1 MWRKGDPLALLVG
14 MQIDTAT
21 MEKTMEIP
29 LKTRNKTTV
38 WPSNPSQKEKNKY
51 CVLTHIYG
59 IYKESNDEHI
69 CRAAMETQTETRL
82 MDKGSRGVEGEG
94 ETNGE
99 GSTEAYTLTYVKQVA
114 NGNLL
119 YDSGNS
125 NWGSAVTQRGE
136 MGREMGRLKSEG
148 TYVHLWLINV
158 DV

>member
-1 MWRKGDPLALLVG
+1 MLQRVWRKGDPLALLVG

-51 CVLTHIYG
+51 LMLMHIYG
-59 IYKESNDEHI
+59 IQKDGADEPI
-69 CRAAMETQTETRL
+69 YRAAMETKTLRTDLRTWLWWGGLGKEWVGGMKRVTW
-82 MDKGSRGVEGEG
+82 K
-94 ETNGE
+94 
-99 GSTEAYTLTYVKQVA
+99 YTLPYVKQIA

-125 NWGSAVTQRGE
+125 NWASVT
-136 MGREMGRLKSEG
+136 
-148 TYVHLWLINV
+148 T
-158 DV
+158 